1 MASVESGL
9 TLTSQGVLVAPLWT
23 PNHTTANGNYY
34 KVDTLVNYEIDGVL
48 LVYRCIA
55 DNDSIVPTN
64 DAYWVSLGAG
74 YIIPQEKPDWDAV
87 SGDSQILNK
96 PDLSVYIE
104 EAPID
109 DLIYSRQ
116 NATWIASSLPTDEI
130 IEVDNYS
137 ELPFPGVVGVL
148 YLTLDTSKLFVWN
161 GSYSEVNQSS
171 ISPFSNIT
179 EGGNIGI
186 VRTARNPLN
195 YGDIGSGAIDFSTST
210 ESSSTYGAT
219 GPSSFA
225 SGRSNKSPGSF
236 SHSQNIQNKANGYAS
251 SASGIYNVASGRGE
265 MATGMYGTEYTATD
279 TVTDKVFN
287 VGAGTS
293 TSNKKDAFSLFRN
306 FAAKFTPAALS
317 SITNQVAGFFIFDSS
332 DSNRPAVHNGTAWK
346 KLAYQDDVPTITID
360 SIPTDGSNNSVSSN
374 GTFDALANKVD
385 KVVGK
390 ELSTNDYTTL
400 EQTKLAG
407 IAAGAEVNVNA
418 DWNATSGDA
427 QILNKPTIPS
437 AVIVDSIPTN
447 GSSNAVSSD
456 GVFDAL
462 ALKAD
467 LVAGKV
473 PSSQLPSY
481 VDDVIEGYYSVGV
494 FYSNVGLTTPIT
506 GETGKIYVDLLANKS
521 YRWSGSVYIQISN
534 TISSIDE
541 LTDVTV
547 SSPLNGQLLQ
557 YNTTTSQWENQSIVV
572 GTGDMQKSTYD
583 IDNDGIVDFAETI
596 PVTVRNPSISNILR
610 KGTIVYL
617 NGSTGW
623 RPNAYKAQANAEA
636 TSSGTFGVVLS
647 DIATNSDG
655 TIATLGTIHTL
666 NTSNTAPYPFTADV
680 LVDGDVLWLDP
691 NNAGYVTKTKPQAPN
706 HAVFIGVVA
715 RTHPSLGRIVYRIT
729 NGYELDELH
738 NVFINGTLA
747 NKHTLY
753 YDSATSLWKTNTIAG
768 ILGFDPT
775 QLLTAVTVDAYLG
788 SRLKPVDTASNGFHF
803 RKSINGSIGYVA
815 YNSNTGNGAVATNG
829 VGIDPTDDYN
839 NNTYIAHFGTGYYIP
854 QLAGQGA
861 LISTKKLFVGA
872 VGTGDIDFVTGAD
885 YSTITSKL
893 KILANGQ
900 LQIGVT
906 PATGSTS
913 DFVLVRDSSGNV
925 KQVAYPT
932 GGVPFTRQEFTF
944 TGSQSFTLSGIPSF
958 IYGVFVQ
965 GQELDSSQYS
975 STGTT
980 LTILNTLG
988 TSDSV
993 NILYTPTTAGVLEY
1007 YTKTQV
1013 DAFLTDKVLTSRTIS
1028 TTAPLTGGGDL
1039 SANRTISIPMA
1050 DADYDG
1056 YLSSSAFNTFTLKQ
1070 DPITLTTNNFSGQA
1084 TLIGSTI
1091 NIPNYGAFI
1100 PKLEGNEPFRGVNY
1114 SNNSTTEVTSG
1125 GVTMATTATLTARAV
1140 ASTNFA
1146 AKQVRKGFTATVVSG
1161 GRYTG
1166 TRGSALLFFMGGGF
1180 KYVCDFYVSDTTFA
1194 SGCRQFYGMAGVTTD
1209 LTYTDAILVSSLTNI
1224 IGVGSDALD
1233 TNLQVFH
1240 NDATGTAT
1248 KIDLGVNFPANR
1260 TAGVALTTVYGVV
1273 LYNKSNGDIKYS
1285 VENKETGF
1293 VATGTINT
1301 NLPLGTQGL
1310 NFFASRC
1317 MGGSGGTTNSGQF
1330 DLLTL
1335 GVYSI

>member
-1 MASVESGL
+1 MAKIRNYVTDNNITDQDIVVGSDGDNSGVTKNFNVSAL
-9 TLTSQGVLVAPLWT
+9 KTYITNGLV
-23 PNHTTANGNYY
+23 
-34 KVDTLVNYEIDGVL
+34 
-48 LVYRCIA
+48 
-55 DNDSIVPTN
+55 
-64 DAYWVSLGAG
+64 
-74 YIIPQEKPDWDAV
+74 
-87 SGDSQILNK
+87 
-96 PDLSVYIE
+96 E

-109 DLIYSRQ
+109 GIVYSRKD
-116 NATWIASSLPTDEI
+116 AEWVVSSLSADEI
-130 IEVDNYS
+130 IQVDSYS

-195 YGDIGSGAIDFSTST
+195 YGDIGPGAIDFSTST
-210 ESSSTYGAT
+210 EASSTYGAT

-293 TSNKKDAFSLFRN
+293 TLNKKDAFSLFRN

-481 VDDVIEGYYSVGV
+481 VDDVVEVANFAALPV
-494 FYSNVGLTTPIT
+494 T
-506 GETGKIYVDLLANKS
+506 GETGKIYVTIDTGFI
-521 YRWSGSVYIQISN
+521 YRWTGSVYVQIATGGSV
-534 TISSIDE
+534 TSVG
-541 LTDVTV
+541 LTMPSAFTVTN
-547 SSPLNGQLLQ
+547 SPI
-557 YNTTTSQWENQSIVV
+557 TTT
-572 GTGDMQKSTYD
+572 G
-583 IDNDGIVDFAETI
+583 
-596 PVTVRNPSISNILR
+596 
-610 KGTIVYL
+610 
-617 NGSTGW
+617 
-623 RPNAYKAQANAEA
+623 
-636 TSSGTFGVVLS
+636 
-647 DIATNSDG
+647 DIAVTGAGVASQ
-655 TIATLGTIHTL
+655 
-666 NTSNTAPYPFTADV
+666 YV
-680 LVDGDVLWLDP
+680 RGD
-691 NNAGYVTKTKPQAPN
+691 
-706 HAVFIGVVA
+706 
-715 RTHPSLGRIVYRIT
+715 
-729 NGYELDELH
+729 
-738 NVFINGTLA
+738 GTLA
-747 NKHTLY
+747 NFPTSSGGGSSVNYYLNGGTSQGTFGGTTYYEFSKTAVIGTGVDFSRGTNGYIASFITDVADPSLLLIPAGNWNLEFFFSSSSAGGSPSFYAELYKYDGTTFTLIASGSAAPEGITNGTAIDAYFTALAVPETVLTVNDRLAIRVYINASSKTITLHTQNGHLCEVITTFSTGLTALNGLTNQVQY
-753 YDSATSLWKTNTIAG
+753 FATGTTGTDLNISSATDTHTFNLPTASAANRGALSSSDWTAFNNKQEALSSGVNIKTING
-768 ILGFDPT
+768 NS
-775 QLLTAVTVDAYLG
+775 VLG
-788 SRLKPVDTASNGFHF
+788 S
-803 RKSINGSIGYVA
+803 
-815 YNSNTGNGAVATNG
+815 GNLSL
-829 VGIDPTDDYN
+829 
-839 NNTYIAHFGTGYYIP
+839 GTP
-854 QLAGQGA
+854 L
-861 LISTKKLFVGA
+861 
-872 VGTGDIDFVTGAD
+872 
-885 YSTITSKL
+885 
-893 KILANGQ
+893 
-900 LQIGVT
+900 
-906 PATGSTS
+906 
-913 DFVLVRDSSGNV
+913 
-925 KQVAYPT
+925 
-932 GGVPFTRQEFTF
+932 TRQEFTF
-944 TGSQSFTLSGIPSF
+944 TGSQSFTLSGTPSY

-965 GQELDSSQYS
+965 GQELDSDQYS
-975 STGTT
+975 FSGTT

-993 NILYTPTTAGVLEY
+993 NILYTPTVSGILDY
-1007 YTKTQV
+1007 YTKSQV
-1013 DAFLTDKVLTSRTIS
+1013 DAITIATTS
-1028 TTAPLTGGGDL
+1028 PLTGGGDL

-1056 YLSSSAFNTFTLKQ
+1056 YLSSSAFNNFNAKQ
-1070 DPITLTTNNFSGQA
+1070 DPITLTTNNFSGVA
-1084 TLIGSTI
+1084 TFSSGTL
-1091 NIPNYGAFI
+1091 NIPNYEGFI
-1100 PKLEGNEPFRGVNY
+1100 PKLRGHETFRGVNY

-1125 GVTMATTATLTARAV
+1125 GITIATTGSTIARSV
-1140 ASTNFA
+1140 ASTNYA
-1146 AKQVRKGFTATVVSG
+1146 LKQIRKGFYGSVVST

-1166 TRGSALLFFMGGGF
+1166 TRGSALLWYLGGGF
-1180 KYVCDFYVSDTTFA
+1180 KYVCDVYISDTAFG
-1194 SGCRQFYGMAGVTTD
+1194 SGCRQFYGVAGQTTD
-1209 LTYTDAILVSSLTNI
+1209 LTYTDSVLVSSLINI
-1224 IGVGSDALD
+1224 IGVGSDASD

-1240 NDATGTAT
+1240 NDGTGTAT

-1260 TAGVALTTVYGVV
+1260 TAGAALTTVYSIE
-1273 LYNKSNGDIKYS
+1273 LYNDSASTEVKYC
-1285 VENKETGF
+1285 VRNKETGSI
-1293 VATGTINT
+1293 AMGTIAT
-1301 NLPLGTQGL
+1301 NLPLHTQGL

-1317 MGGSGGTTNSGQF
+1317 MGAGVTNTGQF

-1335 GVYSI
+1335 GTYSL